1 MRKAVCLFL
10 ITAFLG
16 ATTMEARNQGA
27 SAAPP
32 GQASTERVAKFKEKI
47 LAVPTGT
54 MIEVRLLNKEK
65 VRGRLGQIDDNGFSL
80 TTSQQ
85 GKIVTQN
92 IAFTEVNSFRK
103 LEGGK
108 AGHRVLWMLAGI
120 GVLVVIGV
128 VIAAT
133 QLGND

>member
-1 MRKAVCLFL
+1 MRKVICLFL

-16 ATTMEARNQGA
+16 ATAMEARNKAA
-27 SAAPP
+27 SAATP
-32 GQASTERVAKFKEKI
+32 GQASTEQVAKLKEKI
-47 LAVPTGT
+47 LTVPTGT

-85 GKIVTQN
+85 GKIATQN

-120 GVLVVIGV
+120 GALVAVLAVV
-128 VIAAT
+128 AAT
-133 QLGND
+133 QID

>member
-1 MRKAVCLFL
+1 MHKVICLFL

-16 ATTMEARNQGA
+16 ATTMEARNEAA

-32 GQASTERVAKFKEKI
+32 GQESTKRVEKLKEKI

-54 MIEVRLLNKEK
+54 MIEVQLLNKQK

-108 AGHRVLWMLAGI
+108 AGHRVVWMLAGI
-120 GVLVVIGV
+120 GILVVIGIV
-128 VIAAT
+128 VWAA
-133 QLGND
+133 QIGNS